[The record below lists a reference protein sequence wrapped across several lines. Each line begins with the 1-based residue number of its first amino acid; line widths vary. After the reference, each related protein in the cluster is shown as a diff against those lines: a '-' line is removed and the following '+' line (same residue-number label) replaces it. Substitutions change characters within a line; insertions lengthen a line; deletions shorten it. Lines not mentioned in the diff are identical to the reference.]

1 MNCIRVFCGA
11 VLAFAAVSAFSF
23 LHADTLPLESSSI
36 SYTATDWTGA
46 NAQTLSF
53 PTFDSSLG
61 TLDSVTLTLS
71 GSYQTALTVLNVAQL
86 LGIQEATSGSAT
98 TNSTISVEDPSNSPS
113 FPASM
118 SLASPLLSYGFPA
131 TGAPASLVLNSTAS
145 NSAAFTY
152 TDLGVLNEFQ
162 GLPGTKI
169 ALTATTA
176 TQTINV
182 TDSGYSSTGQAT
194 FDALTATV
202 QYTYSPTAVP
212 EPSSL
217 AVLGAGLA
225 GLMAF
230 LRRKRRLLK

>member
-11 VLAFAAVSAFSF
+11 VLAFVAVSAFSF

-46 NAQTLSF
+46 SAQTLSF

-71 GSYQTALTVLNVAQL
+71 GSCQTAITAYNVAQQ
-86 LGIQEATSGSAT
+86 LGLQETTSGSVT
-98 TNSTISVEDPSNSPS
+98 TNSTISVDDPGNSSS
-113 FPASM
+113 FPASI

-176 TQTINV
+176 TQATTV
-182 TDSGYSSTGQAT
+182 TDSGISGTEQVTY
-194 FDALTATV
+194 DALTATV

-212 EPSSL
+212 EPCSL
-217 AVLGAGLA
+217 AILGAGLA
-225 GLMAF
+225 ALMGF
-230 LRRKRRLLK
+230 VWLRQ